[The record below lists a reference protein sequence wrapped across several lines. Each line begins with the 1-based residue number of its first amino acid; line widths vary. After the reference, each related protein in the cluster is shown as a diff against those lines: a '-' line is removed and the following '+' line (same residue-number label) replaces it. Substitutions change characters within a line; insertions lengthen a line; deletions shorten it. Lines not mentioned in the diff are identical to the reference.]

1 MAAPRAKEAVRNPVR
16 AEARPDPRSAPN
28 TFKGRNGELLSFRS
42 SEVGHLDIPED
53 LKEEGW
59 SYQWQTV
66 TVFGEPS
73 HDIAEMYSRGWRYVT
88 ADSRVGQYFI
98 APGESTQRVER
109 GGLVLMERPAQL
121 TQMYINETNARTAEQ
136 FGQLTDKSSDLVVP
150 DGFLNKGKIVRRE
163 REVVSSDD
171 IDIPDED

>member
-73 HDIAEMYSRGWRYVT
+73 HDIAEMYSRSWRYVT
-88 ADSRVGQYFI
+88 ADSRVGPRHSAI
-98 APGESTQRVER
+98 RRDDPGPCLRPYKCGEEQR
-109 GGLVLMERPAQL
+109 
-121 TQMYINETNARTAEQ
+121 NE
-136 FGQLTDKSSDLVVP
+136 G
-150 DGFLNKGKIVRRE
+150 
-163 REVVSSDD
+163 
-171 IDIPDED
+171 